1 MQALPTWLNQLI
13 EAQNLCSTE
22 LSNDNLAEFVASVSQ
37 WQKAIQLELP
47 KEPHGE
53 TERRAIEQLRVYSE
67 QLIEKLSQFR
77 SRLQTEQQQLIKQNT
92 ARSAY
97 NKAR

>member
-1 MQALPTWLNQLI
+1 MQELPTWLNQLI

-22 LSNDNLAEFVASVSQ
+22 LSNDNLTEFVASVSQ
-37 WQKAIQLELP
+37 WQQAIQLGLP
-47 KEPHGE
+47 KETNDE
-53 TERRAIEQLRVYSE
+53 SERRAIEQLRVYSE

>member
-1 MQALPTWLNQLI
+1 MQPLPTWLNQQI

-22 LSNDNLAEFVASVSQ
+22 LTNDNLTEFVASVSQ

-47 KEPHGE
+47 KELNDE
-53 TERRAIEQLRVYSE
+53 SERRAIEQLRVYND

-77 SRLQTEQQQLIKQNT
+77 SRLQTEQQQLIKQNM

>member
-22 LSNDNLAEFVASVSQ
+22 LTNDNLTEFVASVSQ
-37 WQKAIQLELP
+37 WQQAIQLELP
-47 KEPHGE
+47 KEANDE
-53 TERRAIEQLRVYSE
+53 SERRAIEQLRVYSE
-67 QLIEKLSQFR
+67 QLIEKLSQVR
-77 SRLQTEQQQLIKQNT
+77 SKLQTEQQQLIKQNM